1 MYCKSFINSCLFM
14 IVLRENV
21 VVFFF
26 LSISHEQRTSSFFC
40 YRIDVGARH
49 ISYINYNTET

>member
-14 IVLRENV
+14 IVLRENDG
-21 VVFFF
+21 FF
-26 LSISHEQRTSSFFC
+26 LSISQEQRTSSFFC